1 MLLGFDTFARFPFS
15 TVGDDNSVSVI
26 ASGNNLILNIG
37 PAGIAAT
44 SIVETSG
51 ADPLFLG
58 TGTITISGTGQTDVT
73 GSPLIMATGTV
84 SASGTA
90 EISVTG
96 NQLTILSGTVTI
108 SGTSNVSVNGNP
120 LTLDSNGG
128 GSTDVIVWNEIIPG
142 ANMVWTPIVP
152 Y

>member
-15 TVGDDNSVSVI
+15 TVGDDNSVSI
-26 ASGNNLILNIG
+26 AVSGNNLILTIG
-37 PAGIAAT
+37 PVGISTT
-44 SIVETSG
+44 SIVQTSG
-51 ADPLFLG
+51 SDPLDLG
-58 TGTITISGTGQTDVT
+58 IGTVTISGTGQTNVT
-73 GSPLIMATGTV
+73 GSPLVMATGSV
-84 SASGTA
+84 SVSGTA
-90 EISVTG
+90 NISVTG
-96 NQLTILSGTVTI
+96 NQLTITSGTVTI

-128 GSTDVIVWNEIIPG
+128 GGTNVIVWNEIVPG